1 MEDNGTQNSNI
12 IMQTLLS
19 IQNSIY
25 KLNDELLNIKNE
37 TNKNKEN
44 INKLISKIDKNE
56 MNLDN
61 NRDIIGTNHNSNKK
75 GENNM
80 LAKTQI
86 IDRKLEKSGLNKTQI
101 INQNNANELIMNNPE
116 EDKKMKYN

>member
-19 IQNSIY
+19 IQNSKY
-25 KLNDELLNIKNE
+25 KLNDDLLNIKNE
-37 TNKNKEN
+37 TDKNKEN
-44 INKLISKIDKNE
+44 INKLISKIDKDE

-61 NRDIIGTNHNSNKK
+61 NRDIIGTNYNSNKK
-75 GENNM
+75 VENNM

-86 IDRKLEKSGLNKTQI
+86 IDRKLDNSEKW
-101 INQNNANELIMNNPE
+101 
-116 EDKKMKYN
+116 